1 MIHINS
7 KEAYDEIRNKVTDR
21 QRSIIKVVE
30 RYPNSSDRDVLN
42 ELGWH
47 DMNMVRPRITELVQR
62 GLLVESGARLC
73 AITDR
78 KCRTLKLPAF
88 EHKGQLKMFNL

>member
-7 KEAYDEIRNKVTDR
+7 REAFDEIRDKVTDR
-21 QRSIIKVVE
+21 QKHIIRVVE
-30 RYPNSSDRDVLN
+30 KYPNSTDRDVLN

-62 GLLVESGARLC
+62 GLLVESGAMLC
-73 AITDR
+73 GITNR

-88 EHKGQLKMFNL
+88 EHEGQLKMFNL